1 MANNRNAAVDAMRFI
16 FMCILCPLHC
26 PAVNPFPNGYI
37 AVEFFFI
44 LAGFFLYRSYR
55 KHPDVGTVD
64 FTWKKIKRFLYPLVL
79 SIIALMLLDR
89 KRYIYPNDLTPDGIV
104 SQYFVHIPEFMFCQ
118 GLEIVKVGSYV
129 NVVLWFISILIFG
142 GAIIY
147 SLLKNCGH
155 KAIAIIIP
163 IMVLLGI
170 TYLTSY
176 GDCGLIWR
184 EPLEGSP
191 LDCNLMRGVLEMGI
205 GVLLAYLYEQKM
217 VSFQNHTF
225 IVNVGGLVG
234 LMGIMLIALSHNN
247 YDTIVLFLVPMLI
260 LGCVNTKSWMAKVF
274 RGKAWTRLG
283 GLSMYMYF
291 IHAFVSAS
299 YYIVASRFPM
309 MAEMP
314 KSGMLIAYLLACLLA
329 GYVLKLVSEYLYQ
342 KTFAK

>member
-1 MANNRNAAVDAMRFI
+1 
-16 FMCILCPLHC
+16 
-26 PAVNPFPNGYI
+26 
-37 AVEFFFI
+37 
-44 LAGFFLYRSYR
+44 
-55 KHPDVGTVD
+55 
-64 FTWKKIKRFLYPLVL
+64 
-79 SIIALMLLDR
+79 
-89 KRYIYPNDLTPDGIV
+89 
-104 SQYFVHIPEFMFCQ
+104 
-118 GLEIVKVGSYV
+118 
-129 NVVLWFISILIFG
+129 
-142 GAIIY
+142 
-147 SLLKNCGH
+147 
-155 KAIAIIIP
+155 
-163 IMVLLGI
+163 MVLLGI

-184 EPLEGSP
+184 EQLKGSP

-217 VSFQNHTF
+217 DSFQNHTF

-234 LMGIMLIALSHNN
+234 LMGILLIALSYNN
-247 YDTIVLFLVPMLI
+247 YDTIVLFLVPMLL
-260 LGCVNTKSWMAKVF
+260 LGCVNTKNWMAKVF
-274 RGKAWTRLG
+274 RGKAWEWLG

-309 MAEMP
+309 MAELP